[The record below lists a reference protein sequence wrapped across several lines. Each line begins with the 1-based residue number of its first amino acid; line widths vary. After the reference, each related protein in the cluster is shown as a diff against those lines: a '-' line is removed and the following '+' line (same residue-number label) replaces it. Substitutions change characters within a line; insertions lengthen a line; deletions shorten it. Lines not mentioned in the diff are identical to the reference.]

1 MSAIGLDDTD
11 MEFAEYDGGE
21 SGELWDDTDSEDYDA
36 ESRSSERQRR
46 ARQQRIVQARRRQAQ
61 ASARARAGTRAAS
74 PVGPAPATPQQAV
87 AAIRNLDLDTKVQ
100 EDNFRRATSTQNK
113 RMSRSEYAAVAGAAT
128 TQFIESFHT
137 PDNPYAKAALR
148 FAPLLLLSPQRKGT
162 GLEGFL
168 KDPRVIGGIA
178 VLGITVVGETRNRS
192 AVARQIDV
200 LSASELAQGE
210 QDVFVADVL
219 DGRGTLLVSPVSWTS
234 SDPKVASID
243 SDGRV
248 TAKAAGA
255 VVITAKADGIV
266 RRVRLKVTPAAGQ
279 PAGGGGNG

>member
-61 ASARARAGTRAAS
+61 ARARARAGTRAAS
-74 PVGPAPATPQQAV
+74 PVVPAPATPQQAV

-210 QDVFVADVL
+210 HDVFVADVL

-234 SDPKVASID
+234 SDPNVASID